1 MAGALVGAMDGS
13 GQYNYSGSENFTN
26 LTCEELRQLGN
37 PHLVA
42 EAIADPLRYLQLSYY
57 MICYPIAFLLN
68 SFVIFIIARFKKLHN
83 TTFYLAL
90 QIIVANLAN
99 IIVYYPYSSA
109 NAIAGKNVSLALCP
123 ALGFLTSF
131 LLAARNLLMFVLV
144 ADRFCLIFLPFWY
157 GRHRVRVVVPLSIG
171 GWMLALTVTVIP
183 LIGLRKCY
191 ALTRVTW
198 VCFVGRGCDM
208 PQCNSYSI
216 FVTALNNG
224 GTFIAFC
231 LYLALYCK
239 AKKIK
244 NRITAASM
252 SDESEEAREAAKEA
266 RKRDRRAN
274 TTFMILFSA
283 LIGVTLPPFIS
294 TTLTRSVGIFLTVQ
308 NRTPTPRPLLTFVS
322 VLLTNLYLLI
332 FITDP
337 IVIMRNQDVR
347 DVMETIRAKLRPGSG
362 RRGDVATTTNEV
374 AT

>member
-1 MAGALVGAMDGS
+1 
-13 GQYNYSGSENFTN
+13 
-26 LTCEELRQLGN
+26 
-37 PHLVA
+37 
-42 EAIADPLRYLQLSYY
+42 
-57 MICYPIAFLLN
+57 
-68 SFVIFIIARFKKLHN
+68 
-83 TTFYLAL
+83 
-90 QIIVANLAN
+90 
-99 IIVYYPYSSA
+99 
-109 NAIAGKNVSLALCP
+109 
-123 ALGFLTSF
+123 
-131 LLAARNLLMFVLV
+131 
-144 ADRFCLIFLPFWY
+144 
-157 GRHRVRVVVPLSIG
+157 
-171 GWMLALTVTVIP
+171 MLALTVAVIP

-191 ALTRVTW
+191 ALTW
-198 VCFVGRGCDM
+198 VCFVGRGCDT

-274 TTFMILFSA
+274 ATVMILFSA
-283 LIGVTLPPFIS
+283 LIGVTLPAFFFGILIRALAIIISTENTTSAANSYFVFIS
-294 TTLTRSVGIFLTVQ
+294 VV
-308 NRTPTPRPLLTFVS
+308 
-322 VLLTNLYLLI
+322 LTNLYLLI

-362 RRGDVATTTNEV
+362 RRGDVTTTTNEEV